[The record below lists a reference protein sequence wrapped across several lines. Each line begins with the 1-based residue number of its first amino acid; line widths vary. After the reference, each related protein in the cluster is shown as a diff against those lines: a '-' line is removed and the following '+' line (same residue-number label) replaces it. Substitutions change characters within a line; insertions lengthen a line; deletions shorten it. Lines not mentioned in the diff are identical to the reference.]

1 MSEYLV
7 VIEGEGDTWSA
18 YVPDLPGC
26 VSAGPSRE
34 EVEQLIREAIHLHV
48 ELMREYGDPVRRHR
62 RERRSSSKSPE
73 PPPALC

>member
-7 VIEGEGDTWSA
+7 VIEGEGDIWSA

-26 VSAGPSRE
+26 VSAGSSRE

-48 ELMREYGDPVRRHR
+48 ELMRESGDPV
-62 RERRSSSKSPE
+62 
-73 PPPALC
+73 PPPSARAAIVVEVA